1 MDLLNIPEAS
11 QELAKSRGKDLRR
24 RLQLLVDLTLLP
36 AAAALHPP
44 IRLLPLATRPP
55 RIHLELLD
63 QDTDHQP
70 TLEAPLG
77 QMQPMVHQVEVW
89 VATPGGMQGAPILG
103 LNNLLRRR
111 ERMRK
116 SEIRAFN
123 PATVKDEL
131 VSLFLFLL
139 FLLCL
144 FLKYSSSAGDRASVA
159 RNKE

>member
-36 AAAALHPP
+36 AAALHPP
-44 IRLLPLATRPP
+44 TQLLPLATRPP

-89 VATPGGMQGAPILG
+89 VATPGGMHVAPILG

-139 FLLCL
+139 FLLCFFSNIHPRL
-144 FLKYSSSAGDRASVA
+144 GTELR
-159 RNKE
+159 

>member
-1 MDLLNIPEAS
+1 MEEPGLLELEQEDEVDQLNIPEAS

-36 AAAALHPP
+36 AAALHPP
-44 IRLLPLATRPP
+44 TQLLPLATRPP

-89 VATPGGMQGAPILG
+89 VATPGGMHGAPILG
-103 LNNLLRRR
+103 LNNLLLRKR

-131 VSLFLFLL
+131 VS
-139 FLLCL
+139 
-144 FLKYSSSAGDRASVA
+144 
-159 RNKE
+159 

>member
-11 QELAKSRGKDLRR
+11 QELAKSQGKDLRL

-36 AAAALHPP
+36 AAALHPP
-44 IRLLPLATRPP
+44 TQLLPLATRPP

-70 TLEAPLG
+70 TLG

-89 VATPGGMQGAPILG
+89 VATPGGMHGAPILG

-111 ERMRK
+111 ERRRK

-131 VSLFLFLL
+131 VSLFLFLLL